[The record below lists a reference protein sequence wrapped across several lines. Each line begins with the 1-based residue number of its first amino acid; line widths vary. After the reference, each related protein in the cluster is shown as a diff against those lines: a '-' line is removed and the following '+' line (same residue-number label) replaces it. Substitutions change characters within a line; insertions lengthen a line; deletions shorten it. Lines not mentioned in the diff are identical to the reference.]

1 MAEEE
6 VRRTPPPPSA
16 GEGPPSGEGPKV
28 ANRITECPE
37 CSSPQIRRD
46 YQRGEMYCSDC
57 GLVVDES
64 IIDTGPEWSAY
75 DAEQRAQRA
84 RSGAPLTLTIHDKGL
99 TTEIDWRNRD
109 ARGQEL
115 RNREQFYR
123 LRKMQRRARVSSA
136 AERNLAF
143 ALSEIDR
150 MSSSLGLSRNIR
162 EKAAVLYRKTVDKG
176 LIRGRSIEAVA
187 AATLYA
193 SCRGGGIPRTLDEV
207 AAVARVSRKDIAR
220 AYRLMARELELK
232 LAPVSSTD
240 YIDRFCSELHLE
252 HEIRRKALDLLNTAR
267 EKKLLGAASPDGM
280 AAASIYIASL
290 LADRAPPQ
298 RELARVAGVSEV
310 TIRNRYKELALKLGL
325 DLGPRAA

>member
-1 MAEEE
+1 M
-6 VRRTPPPPSA
+6 
-16 GEGPPSGEGPKV
+16 
-28 ANRITECPE
+28 
-37 CSSPQIRRD
+37 
-46 YQRGEMYCSDC
+46 
-57 GLVVDES
+57 VDES

-75 DAEQRAQRA
+75 EAEQRAQRA
-84 RSGAPLTLTIHDKGL
+84 RSGAPLTLTFYDNGP

-193 SCRGGGIPRTLDEV
+193 ACRSGGIPRTLDEV
-207 AAVARVSRKDIAR
+207 ASVARVSRKDIAR

-240 YIDRFCSELHLE
+240 YIDRFCSELRLE
-252 HEIRRKALDLLNTAR
+252 HEIRRKALELLNTAR